1 MNLNSFA
8 QNEKAKKTLLDMV
21 QKKRITHA
29 ALLAGPKGVGK
40 KSFAR
45 LMAAAFLCEKDSPC
59 FSCNSCK
66 KVLEGKHPD
75 VTEITEFTK
84 PRSFSVDEVRRIRR
98 EAYISPNEGEKRI
111 FILANAESMGIEAQ
125 NALLKIIEE
134 PPQHAIFI
142 LTVQDAIA
150 LLPTVLSRVVTIP
163 ISPVDEK
170 TVEQLVADKT
180 PDKELLAT
188 ACALSQG
195 SIGRASEIIENEDLT
210 KAAQTAIDIIKSTV
224 RADRYETLKLL
235 SACAQSSEIFDILDF
250 MAIILENAM
259 IKKTDFI
266 SKQITCSQKRIIKM
280 LESVINAKRS
290 MTFNVNKALLMTHLC
305 VKMYE

>member
-1 MNLNSFA
+1 MNLNTFL

-29 ALLAGPKGVGK
+29 VLLAGPKGVGK
-40 KSFAR
+40 KAFAR
-45 LMAAAFLCEKDSPC
+45 LMAAAFLCEKETPC

-98 EAYISPNEGEKRI
+98 EAYISPNESEKRI
-111 FILANAESMGIEAQ
+111 FILANAESMGVEAQ

-134 PPQHAIFI
+134 PPQHAVFI
-142 LTVQDAIA
+142 LTVCDTTA
-150 LLPTVLSRVVTIP
+150 LLSTVLSRVVTIP
-163 ISPVDEK
+163 ISPVDDMSVK
-170 TVEQLVADKT
+170 QFVTDKT
-180 PDKELLAT
+180 SDKELLET

-195 SIGRASEIIENEDLT
+195 SIGRACEIIENEDLT
-210 KAAQTAIDIIKSTV
+210 KAAQTAIEIIKSAV

-235 SACAQSSEIFDILDF
+235 STAAQSSELFDILDF

-259 IKKTDFI
+259 TKKTDFI
-266 SKQITCSQKRIIKM
+266 SKQLTCSQKRILKM

-290 MTFNVNKALLMTHLC
+290 MTFNVNKSLLMTHLC